1 MERQVS
7 RRIKCVSPRLAGG
20 VLAALP
26 LAVLLLAGAPSRG
39 VAQDTAAVKQTPQG
53 IQVDFQDTDLRTV
66 ISALAEAAGLNVV
79 YSDLPA
85 RKVTVRLR
93 TPVAKSAIPALLQSL
108 AQSNGMS
115 FSDEGGIIR
124 LAAAG
129 ASDTRSDTSMRDVRL
144 YVHQLKHARAA
155 QVAATMQTI
164 FGGTRSSTTA
174 KGLTQPMLSQR
185 LRDQAI
191 PPTVAPDVTAAAPI
205 VQTSDGQTIRA
216 QLRGE
221 IQIVPDERTNAL
233 VIRALPGDWDTLRKA
248 VEALDLRPL
257 QALIEVVIAEVR
269 TTDNLDL
276 GTNASIKA
284 TNGAT
289 PPSTREVAST
299 SSAATDFVLKLT
311 QANKN
316 FTADVAIAA
325 LATRGNVRILSRP
338 IILAQNNAEA
348 KILVGEQRP
357 FVQVFRSLP
366 TDAAVRDQVV
376 QYRDGATSLTIL
388 PTNNPD
394 GYVNL
399 QVMQEVS
406 SATSEVQF
414 GAPVISTREAS
425 THLFVRNGQTAVL
438 GGLVGRQ
445 TDRTKSGIPWFSR
458 IPIIGALFGTQTDRA
473 TTSEIFLFLT
483 PHVITSDDDADALRD
498 SLQRQGRDATG
509 LSPAERPILTPG
521 AKPDSTK
528 KP

>member
-1 MERQVS
+1 MRH
-7 RRIKCVSPRLAGG
+7 IKCVFPRLAGG
-20 VLAALP
+20 VLAAL
-26 LAVLLLAGAPSRG
+26 LLASAPSRG
-39 VAQDTAAVKQTPQG
+39 AAQDTAAVKQTPQG

-129 ASDTRSDTSMRDVRL
+129 ASDARSDTSMRDVRL

-164 FGGTRSSTTA
+164 FGGTRSSTAA

-191 PPTVAPDVTAAAPI
+191 PPTVAPDVTAAPI

-221 IQIVPDERTNAL
+221 VQIVPDERTNAL
-233 VIRALPGDWDTLRKA
+233 VVRALPGDWDTLRKA

-376 QYRDGATSLTIL
+376 QYRDVATSLTIL
-388 PTNNPD
+388 PTINPD

-483 PHVITSDDDADALRD
+483 PHVIASDDDADALRD

-521 AKPDSTK
+521 VKPDSTK